1 MTGGRSAGASAV
13 VGGAFTPIPPRRKL
27 RAAELRGAAWTGGAA
42 RTRPLG
48 FPAAPGGGGPFSTSR
63 FEARTAPRCLPWSG
77 SSLRCPHRRLDAVEA
92 EAL

>member
-48 FPAAPGGGGPFSTSR
+48 FPAAPGGDPSALLGSR
-63 FEARTAPRCLPWSG
+63 RARHLAACPEVAAP
-77 SSLRCPHRRLDAVEA
+77 
-92 EAL
+92 